1 MKKNSSNKITTED
14 EVVKEEIATTV
25 PNDIVDVNFDSIKKK
40 KFRID
45 GDNNR
50 ILELDTSDLSVINR
64 IEDSYPKL
72 VALEQKASLMKV
84 NSENS
89 DDDSLDEAIEKVNIS
104 QTLREIDSEMRD
116 IMDYIFD
123 AKVSEKC
130 APSGSMFDPFNGEFR
145 YEHILDTLTKLY
157 ETNLDKEYELLRKRI
172 NKHTDKYIRK

>member
-1 MKKNSSNKITTED
+1 MVNAPVD
-14 EVVKEEIATTV
+14 
-25 PNDIVDVNFDSIKKK
+25 NDIIDVKFDAIKKK
-40 KFRID
+40 KFRIE

-84 NSENS
+84 KDELG
-89 DDDSLDEAIEKVNIS
+89 DDDTLEEAAEKVNIS
-104 QTLREIDSEMRD
+104 QTLREIDTEMRG
-116 IMDYIFD
+116 IMDFIFD
-123 AKVSEKC
+123 ADVSAKC

-145 YEHILDTLTKLY
+145 YEHILNKLTSLY
-157 ETNLDKEYELLRKRI
+157 ETNLNSEYDKLRKRI

>member
-1 MKKNSSNKITTED
+1 MAKKSNPISTET
-14 EVVKEEIATTV
+14 KEEVMVNAPV
-25 PNDIVDVNFDSIKKK
+25 DNDIIDVKFDAIKKK
-40 KFRID
+40 KFRIE

-84 NSENS
+84 KDELG
-89 DDDSLDEAIEKVNIS
+89 DDDTLEEAAEKVNIS
-104 QTLREIDSEMRD
+104 QTLREIDTEMRG
-116 IMDYIFD
+116 IMDFIFD
-123 AKVSEKC
+123 ADVSAKC

-145 YEHILDTLTKLY
+145 YEHILNKLTSLY
-157 ETNLDKEYELLRKRI
+157 ETNLNSEYDKLRKRI

>member
-1 MKKNSSNKITTED
+1 MAKKSNPISTET
-14 EVVKEEIATTV
+14 KEEVMVNTPV
-25 PNDIVDVNFDSIKKK
+25 DNDIIDVKFDNIKKQR
-40 KFRID
+40 FRIE

-84 NSENS
+84 KDELG
-89 DDDSLDEAIEKVNIS
+89 DDDTLEEAAEKVNIS
-104 QTLREIDSEMRD
+104 QTLREIDTEMRE
-116 IMDYIFD
+116 IMDFIFD
-123 AKVSEKC
+123 ADVSAKC

-145 YEHILDTLTKLY
+145 YEHILNKLTSLY
-157 ETNLDKEYELLRKRI
+157 ETNLNSEYDKLRKRI

>member
-1 MKKNSSNKITTED
+1 MVNAPVD
-14 EVVKEEIATTV
+14 
-25 PNDIVDVNFDSIKKK
+25 NDIIDVKFDAIKKK
-40 KFRID
+40 KFRIE

-84 NSENS
+84 KDELG
-89 DDDSLDEAIEKVNIS
+89 DDDTLEEAAEKVNIS
-104 QTLREIDSEMRD
+104 QTLREIDTEMRG
-116 IMDYIFD
+116 IMDFIFD
-123 AKVSEKC
+123 ADVSAKC

-145 YEHILDTLTKLY
+145 YEHILNKLTGLY
-157 ETNLDKEYELLRKRI
+157 ETNLNNEYEKLRKRI

>member
-1 MKKNSSNKITTED
+1 MANKSNPISE
-14 EVVKEEIATTV
+14 EVKEEVKVEAPV
-25 PNDIVDVNFDSIKKK
+25 VNDIVDVNFDDIRKK

-50 ILELDTSDLSVINR
+50 ILELNTSDLSVINR

-84 NSENS
+84 QSEGS
-89 DDDSLDEAIEKVNIS
+89 DDDSLDEAVEKGNIS
-104 QTLREIDSEMRD
+104 QVLREIDSEMRE

-123 AKVSEKC
+123 ADVSEKC

-145 YEHILDTLTKLY
+145 YEYVLDKLTKLY
-157 ETNLDKEYELLRKRI
+157 ETNLDKEYALMRKRI

>member
-1 MKKNSSNKITTED
+1 MAKKSNPDSKVKD
-14 EVVKEEIATTV
+14 EVLVNA
-25 PNDIVDVNFDSIKKK
+25 PNNDITDVRFDAIKKK

-45 GDNNR
+45 GDNDR

-64 IEDSYPKL
+64 IEDAYPKL
-72 VALEQKASLMKV
+72 VKLEQKANLLKV
-84 NSENS
+84 QDNL
-89 DDDSLDEAIEKVNIS
+89 DDDAPLDEVVEKVNIA
-104 QTLREIDSEMRD
+104 QTLREIDTEMRD

-123 AKVSEKC
+123 SKVSEKC

-157 ETNLDKEYELLRKRI
+157 ETNLEKEYDLLRKRI